1 MKKIGFLRKSPTY
14 GNDLDYNNVSKLIKN
29 RKLHYALGIYV
40 TLTQG

>member
-1 MKKIGFLRKSPTY
+1 MVFSEKGPTY

-29 RKLHYALGIYV
+29 RKRHYALGIYV